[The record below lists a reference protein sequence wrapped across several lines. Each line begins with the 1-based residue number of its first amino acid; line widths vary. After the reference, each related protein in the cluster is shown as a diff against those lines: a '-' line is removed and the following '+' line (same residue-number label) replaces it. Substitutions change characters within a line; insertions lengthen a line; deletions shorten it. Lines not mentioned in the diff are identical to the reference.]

1 MTRARAVVDTSVILS
16 RKADDDPHHETAR
29 EIMGGIDGGALPTGE
44 LTEIILTEVLNWIHR
59 RAGPRDATDMLD
71 RLVEGAHFDLVHSP
85 KQVFGGAMGLVRQH
99 ETLSFGDA
107 TIVGQM
113 KHRDLEH
120 LYSFDDDFDSV
131 DGITRL
137 NAAETRLSEL

>member
-1 MTRARAVVDTSVILS
+1 MARAVVDTSVILS

-29 EIMGGIDGGALPTGE
+29 EIMGGIDGRALPTAE

-85 KQVFGGAMGLVRQH
+85 KQVFGGAMRLIRQY
-99 ETLSFGDA
+99 ENLSFGDA
-107 TIVGQM
+107 MIVGYM
-113 KHRDLEH
+113 KHRNIEH

-137 NAAETRLSEL
+137 NAAENPFI